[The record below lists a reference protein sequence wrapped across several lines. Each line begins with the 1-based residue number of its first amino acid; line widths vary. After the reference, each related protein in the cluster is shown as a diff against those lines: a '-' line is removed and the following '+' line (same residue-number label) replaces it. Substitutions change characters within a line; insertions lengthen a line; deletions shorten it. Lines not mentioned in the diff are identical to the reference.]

1 MDMHTRLFELLDNSK
16 MEQKELAKILGI
28 PADTVSSW
36 RRGKSKSYTKFLPE
50 IAQAL
55 NTTVDYLVNG
65 EPEAPTDV
73 SESDRRIL
81 QVIHDKPGLR
91 TMFDLSA
98 KATEEDILK
107 AVEILKAF
115 YGDAER

>member
-1 MDMHTRLFELLDNSK
+1 MNTVERLFELADRQFK
-16 MEQKELAKILGI
+16 EQKDFAAAIGVPPSI
-28 PADTVSSW
+28 VSEW
-36 RRGKSKSYTKFLPE
+36 RRGKSASYQKRLAD
-50 IAQAL
+50 IAQTL
-55 NTTVDYLVNG
+55 GTTVDYLVNG
-65 EPEAPTDV
+65 EPADPTDV

>member
-1 MDMHTRLFELLDNSK
+1 MNTAERIFKIADAK
-16 MEQKELAKILGI
+16 YQEQREFAAALNIA
-28 PADTVSSW
+28 PSVVSAW
-36 RRGKSKSYTKFLPE
+36 RVGKSASYQKRLAE
-50 IAQAL
+50 IAQL
-55 NTTVDYLVNG
+55 LGTTVDYLVNG
-65 EPEAPTDV
+65 EPADPTDV

>member
-1 MDMHTRLFELLDNSK
+1 MDIVDRLFELADRQFK
-16 MEQKELAKILGI
+16 EQKDFADALGVDRAI
-28 PADTVSSW
+28 PSRW
-36 RRGKSKSYTKFLPE
+36 RKRKSTSYQKHLPQ
-50 IAQAL
+50 IAQVL
-55 NTTVDYLVNG
+55 GTTVDYLVNG
-65 EPEAPTDV
+65 EPAAPTDV